1 MKKLIL
7 FPLILFLIGILF
19 LTGIILINMLTDVVA
34 STSTE
39 AKQEKQRIDTETTS
53 CDSFECLRE
62 VIIDTKQF
70 CSDYPYY
77 DVGYCTTFNNGLKE
91 MRQNLEG
98 LDKNLYD
105 STPIP

>member
-1 MKKLIL
+1 MKKIIL

-39 AKQEKQRIDTETTS
+39 AKQEKQRIETETKF
-53 CDSFECLRE
+53 CDNFECLRE
-62 VIIDTKQF
+62 LVIDTKQF

-77 DVGYCTTFNNGLKE
+77 DVNFCTTFNNELKE
-91 MRQNLEG
+91 MRQNLEEMEQ
-98 LDKNLYD
+98 NLYD
-105 STPIP
+105 STPMP